1 MEYYMAYFR
10 VKKMQSL
17 IQKELSELIRKEIKD
32 PRIVPLTTTISYV
45 KVSKDLRYVTVY
57 ISVLGDEEKKRE
69 TMKGL
74 ESARGFLQNKI
85 GKMLKIRFTPELRFK
100 LDDSL
105 LKGDN
110 IIYKLKEIVHNED
123 DKEEDKK

>member
-1 MEYYMAYFR
+1 MAYFR

-17 IQKELSELIRKEIKD
+17 IQRELSDLIRKEIKD

-57 ISVLGDEEKKRE
+57 ISVLGDDEKKRE
-69 TMKGL
+69 TMNGL
-74 ESARGFLQNKI
+74 DSAKGFLQNKI

-110 IIYKLKEIVHNED
+110 IIYKLKEIVDNDDEVKDISD
-123 DKEEDKK
+123 DKK